1 MKQLLFICLLVLLS
15 CTSGNN
21 YVSIQQIDSKY
32 PITIGIIHDT
42 ISYVDFPISFLMN
55 KETNNPVTLLGHGYK
70 SGSSY
75 TLGDKEWYLHG
86 IILYNVNGKIGYSP
100 EGEDWRKLSCKQ
112 REYIVFI
119 RYQQLTQEAKTLLKT
134 QIKSFPDSGEVKIGN
149 IQQLR
154 KKNKQIVFGFLKKD
168 SISFTFSHINF
179 MKKYI
184 VNTIYMPVEVR

>member
-32 PITIGIIHDT
+32 PITIGITHDT
-42 ISYVDFPISFLMN
+42 ISYVDLPISFLMN
-55 KETNNPVTLLGHGYK
+55 RETNNPVTLLGHTYK

-75 TLGDKEWYLHG
+75 TLGDKEWYLNG

>member
-32 PITIGIIHDT
+32 PITIGITHDT

-55 KETNNPVTLLGHGYK
+55 RETNNPVTLLGHTYK

-75 TLGDKEWYLHG
+75 TLGDKEWYLNG

-119 RYQQLTQEAKTLLKT
+119 RYQQLSKEAQKLLRK
-134 QIKSFPDSGEVKIGN
+134 QIRTSPDNGEVKIGS

-154 KKNKQIVFGFLKKD
+154 KKDKKLISSFLQND
-168 SISFTFSHINF
+168 SIFFTFSHRGFSNNYMIDD
-179 MKKYI
+179 
-184 VNTIYMPVEVR
+184 IYMPVEIR

>member
-32 PITIGIIHDT
+32 PITIGITHDT

-55 KETNNPVTLLGHGYK
+55 RETNNPVTLLGHTYK

-75 TLGDKEWYLHG
+75 TLGDKEWYLNG

-134 QIKSFPDSGEVKIGN
+134 QIKSFSDSGEVKIGN

-154 KKNKQIVFGFLKKD
+154 KKQTVM
-168 SISFTFSHINF
+168 S
-179 MKKYI
+179 
-184 VNTIYMPVEVR
+184 

>member
-32 PITIGIIHDT
+32 PITIGITHDT

-55 KETNNPVTLLGHGYK
+55 RETNNPVTLLGHTYK

-75 TLGDKEWYLHG
+75 TLGDKEWYLNG
-86 IILYNVNGKIGYSP
+86 IILYNVNGKVGYSP

-112 REYIVFI
+112 REY
-119 RYQQLTQEAKTLLKT
+119 
-134 QIKSFPDSGEVKIGN
+134 EVKIGN

>member
-1 MKQLLFICLLVLLS
+1 MKQLLFICLLILLS
-15 CTSGNN
+15 CSSGNN

-32 PITIGIIHDT
+32 PITIGITHDT

-55 KETNNPVTLLGHGYK
+55 KE
-70 SGSSY
+70 
-75 TLGDKEWYLHG
+75 WYLNG

-154 KKNKQIVFGFLKKD
+154 KENKQIVFGFLKKD